1 MSYNSGMVRICV
13 RELNQHTSRVLDRV
27 KRGMVVEITERGRPV
42 ARVVPVGQAAPQS
55 LLERL
60 VAEGRAKPPTI
71 TGPLPTPQVTG
82 DPTVS
87 VADVIAAMRDEERW

>member
-1 MSYNSGMVRICV
+1 
-13 RELNQHTSRVLDRV
+13 
-27 KRGMVVEITERGRPV
+27 
-42 ARVVPVGQAAPQS
+42 VPVGQAAPQS

>member
-1 MSYNSGMVRICV
+1 MDDMVRIGV
-13 RELNQHTSRVLDRV
+13 RELNQHTSRVLEQV
-27 KRGMVVEITERGRPV
+27 KRGTVVEVTERGRPV
-42 ARVVPVGQAAPQS
+42 ARMVPVAQAAPES

-71 TGPLPTPQVTG
+71 SGPLPMPSVTG